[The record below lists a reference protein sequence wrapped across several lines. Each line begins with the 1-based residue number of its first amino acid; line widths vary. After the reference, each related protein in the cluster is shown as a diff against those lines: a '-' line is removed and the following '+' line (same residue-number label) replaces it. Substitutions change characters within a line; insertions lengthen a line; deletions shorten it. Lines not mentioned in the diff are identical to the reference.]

1 MRSRCVC
8 FEKSCAMVASCER
21 VNLWA
26 CFAQIGVFR
35 FQIHERYFFL
45 RYMQC
50 KTVCFGGADFSSS
63 RPVIRSRRL
72 SGHQATT
79 RVVIEILVS
88 FLESRIVSSLDSQ
101 KSDITLNWEP
111 VGYRWSVLREILSG
125 LGYSLDLRIYMK
137 FQLYAFQNARAICW
151 LSSNRVRDNKTWMY
165 TKTVCFRWRR
175 FIMFRAS

>member
-1 MRSRCVC
+1 MCLLREILCDGIVLWTCESVSLLCRNRCFSV
-8 FEKSCAMVASCER
+8 SNTR
-21 VNLWA
+21 T
-26 CFAQIGVFR
+26 I
-35 FQIHERYFFL
+35 FFL

-63 RPVIRSRRL
+63 RPVIRARRL
-72 SGHQATT
+72 SWHQTT
-79 RVVIEILVS
+79 HVCRHWILVS

-137 FQLYAFQNARAICW
+137 FQLCAFQNARAICW